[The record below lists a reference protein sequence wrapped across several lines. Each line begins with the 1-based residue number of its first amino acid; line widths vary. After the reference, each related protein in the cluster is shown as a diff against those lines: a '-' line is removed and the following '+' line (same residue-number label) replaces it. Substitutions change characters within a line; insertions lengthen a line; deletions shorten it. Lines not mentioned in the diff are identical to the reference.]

1 MARRSES
8 KPTKFFDVGDRP
20 SFLGAA
26 FAAISTLL
34 TVWKHREAAHCTKSR
49 NHSVMMQIITLR
61 PTPGGSGRSVLAPSS
76 ASISIA
82 TRKCL
87 KKQLFADDQEL
98 QTESPEL
105 SSSREGAAFPLS
117 CPERNPPRVQCG
129 LYVREIRV
137 RVSGS
142 EPPSR
147 GHGPL
152 TEAY

>member
-8 KPTKFFDVGDRP
+8 KPTKLFDVGDRP

-26 FAAISTLL
+26 FAAVSTIP
-34 TVWKHREAAHCTKSR
+34 TVWKHREAAHCSESD
-49 NHSVMMQIITLR
+49 NHFVMMDIITLS
-61 PTPGGSGRSVLAPSS
+61 PISGGSGRSVLSPSS